1 MLPKYGMPGGKGKG
15 APAHVARKPQTQK
28 GRPSRDGRPFR
39 NALPEGG
46 ALST

>member
-1 MLPKYGMPGGKGKG
+1 MLPKYGMPGGKSKG
-15 APAHVARKPQTQK
+15 AAANLARKPQMQK